1 MPFRDAAKPVAGER
15 FLRRRCDVSG
25 IAPLGG
31 NLKRKGVKVEAWGL
45 RDTKAT
51 LLTALLPFSRSF
63 DSVASKPSLNNFHF
77 QCL

>member
-1 MPFRDAAKPVAGER
+1 VDCREWRRETRPFRDTAKPVAGER

-45 RDTKAT
+45 RDTKGH
-51 LLTALLPFSRSF
+51 LVDCPLTFLTIL
-63 DSVASKPSLNNFHF
+63 
-77 QCL
+77 